1 MELYWGSLT
10 KYPIPSDM
18 TDEMV
23 LDLLGKWRGENYLRQ
38 KTELGRALSF
48 CAGMTLKEAFVKN
61 KFNLIGFEPRIGEN
75 GKPSGEEMEFNL
87 SHSGEVALVAF
98 SSDFLPVGCDVQRI
112 ENKPEDRI
120 MAISKRFFSVNEVA
134 KMQDLIHEENEK
146 FRRLFYLVFSAKE
159 AYIKMTGEGLKRAMD
174 SFDIPLDD
182 EIISELSNER
192 KIGIK
197 RETQIDGE
205 LVEFSFYL
213 PCCIHELVGQ
223 IRENDEYVAVVCKKK
238 TKNRKIVTN

>member
-18 TDEMV
+18 TDEMA
-23 LDLLGKWRGENYLRQ
+23 LDFLGKWRGENYLRQ

-48 CAGMTLKEAFVKN
+48 CAGMTLKEAFVKSG
-61 KFNLIGFEPRIGEN
+61 FNLMDVRPSFGED
-75 GKPSGEEMEFNL
+75 GKPSAEGVGFNL
-87 SHSGEVALVAF
+87 SHSGEVALVAV

-112 ENKPEDRI
+112 ENKPDDRI
-120 MAISKRFFSVNEVA
+120 LAIGKRFFSVNEVA
-134 KMQDLIHEENEK
+134 KMQELMQEKNEGFK
-146 FRRLFYLVFSAKE
+146 RVFYLIFSAKE

-174 SFDIPLDD
+174 SFEIPLDD

-197 RETQIDGE
+197 RETQIDGDR
-205 LVEFSFYL
+205 VEFTYYL
-213 PCCIHELVGQ
+213 PHYVRDAVGEIGQ
-223 IRENDEYVAVVCKKK
+223 NDEYVAVVCKKK
-238 TKNRKIVTN
+238 QKIGK